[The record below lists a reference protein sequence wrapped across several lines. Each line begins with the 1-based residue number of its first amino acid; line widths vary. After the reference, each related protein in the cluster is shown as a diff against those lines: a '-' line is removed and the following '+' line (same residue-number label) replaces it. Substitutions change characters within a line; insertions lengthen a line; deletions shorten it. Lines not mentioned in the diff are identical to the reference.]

1 MNDINYNFNSEE
13 EKIEVIISSLLN
25 NMINNVLLMR
35 KEHLIKL
42 NREDVRRYRQRKREA
57 RTSEYVRRVRE
68 QKQYQEARR
77 LNHVNNR
84 QVLYND
90 TKRPI

>member
-1 MNDINYNFNSEE
+1 
-13 EKIEVIISSLLN
+13 
-25 NMINNVLLMR
+25 MINNVLLMR

-77 LNHVNNR
+77 LNHVNNG
-84 QVLYND
+84 QTL
-90 TKRPI
+90 

>member
-1 MNDINYNFNSEE
+1 MNDIKYSFNSEE

-25 NMINNVLLMR
+25 DMINNVLLMR
-35 KEHLIKL
+35 KEHLTKL

-57 RTSEYVRRVRE
+57 DTSEYVRRIRE

-84 QVLYND
+84 QVL
-90 TKRPI
+90 